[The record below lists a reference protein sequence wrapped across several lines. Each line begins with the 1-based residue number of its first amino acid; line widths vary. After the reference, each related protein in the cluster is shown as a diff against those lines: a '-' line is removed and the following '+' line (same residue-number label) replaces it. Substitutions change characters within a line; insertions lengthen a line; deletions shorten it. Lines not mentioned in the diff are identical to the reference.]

1 MGLLTIIQKI
11 KRKEKEICIVMVG
24 LENSD
29 KTIIVLRINGKDTKV
44 GVAKIS
50 PLGLSPKQIG
60 EDNAKEAAKDWNG
73 NIKLTVQ
80 QMQQAGQG
88 AFQWAKLAWASYGS
102 HVTGPARK

>member
-1 MGLLTIIQKI
+1 MPPKFDPAQEINVY
-11 KRKEKEICIVMVG
+11 ICIIRPLRKTELLWILESLRFEGDG
-24 LENSD
+24 LDNSD

-80 QMQQAGQG
+80 QMQQ
-88 AFQWAKLAWASYGS
+88 
-102 HVTGPARK
+102 